1 MLRCAL
7 CTLLIA
13 AAGLGVGCTNA
24 NPSLFV
30 LNNAKPDEMCK
41 ISGDLGGDSDVQL
54 TRGRWDVQPTGARYV
69 LNLRVANNSMQNANE
84 VRSNTNDVHMLSA
97 EVEALNPDGV
107 PIPFQNA
114 PGVMHPESVPNPFV
128 VPLAG
133 GTVAASKDGVTPGVG
148 FARFPAI
155 PNAYRVAVQQF
166 LNGQL
171 ANNRLPEVVLSIRLK
186 GKTTGGHTLTT
197 DSFLWPVTLCNGCE
211 VCRGIPDA
219 TQCEPGQDGYCY
231 TLP

>member
-133 GTVAASKDGVTPGVG
+133 GTVAASKDGDTGRGLRQVPSHPQRLQGCRAAVPERA
-148 FARFPAI
+148 AREQPLARGG
-155 PNAYRVAVQQF
+155 PVDPVEGEDDRRAHLDDRLVPVARHALQ
-166 LNGQL
+166 
-171 ANNRLPEVVLSIRLK
+171 RL
-186 GKTTGGHTLTT
+186 
-197 DSFLWPVTLCNGCE
+197 
-211 VCRGIPDA
+211 
-219 TQCEPGQDGYCY
+219 
-231 TLP
+231 